1 MKIFFSALGNVSMGE
16 MKGARPPG
24 PRKNDF
30 FHLLLPPF
38 TYFFY
43 WMRPDEAC
51 FVCYGV
57 LFNFKLISRDLI

>member
-16 MKGARPPG
+16 MKGARLPG

-43 WMRPDEAC
+43 
-51 FVCYGV
+51 
-57 LFNFKLISRDLI
+57 